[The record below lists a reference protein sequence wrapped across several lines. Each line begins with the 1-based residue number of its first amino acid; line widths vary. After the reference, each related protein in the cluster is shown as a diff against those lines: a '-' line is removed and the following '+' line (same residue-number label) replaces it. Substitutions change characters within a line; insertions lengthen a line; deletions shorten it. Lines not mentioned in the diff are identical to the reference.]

1 MLKDA
6 RLMRDLLGLRDDQ
19 RVKGCDGRD
28 VTTAFEV
35 STSSAFA
42 GIAYLSIL
50 DISHVSRVTLSRN
63 GYDMRSHLVR
73 LVLLFILATSF
84 VLAKASGT
92 VAAVEPTPDTLMTQG
107 LQAYQRG
114 SFDQALAAWKQ
125 AADLYERDGKVGEQ
139 SRALAQ
145 AAQASESLGQVSQAL
160 QQLELALT
168 LAQQTGDRARIAAV
182 MESLGRTYLA
192 ARKPDAAV
200 QYLTQALAMAQ
211 ADGDR
216 RLIAAIHNDL
226 GIAHVAQQH
235 DADALAAFATSAQE
249 AQAAGDRPLTVRA
262 HINAARMA
270 LKLNQPDHARNWL
283 DLAFDTLKDFE
294 PSHDKAMNLIQ
305 VGLGYQQ
312 LRASMPAMDAPL
324 LLRAAGVLLEAT
336 TVAEHVG
343 DARTRSYAE
352 GYLGHLYE
360 TEHRYDEALQ
370 LTRRA
375 VFSAQSA
382 NAPESLFRWQWQ
394 LGRLLAATGKL
405 DEAIASYGHATT
417 TLRPIRM
424 EVASAW
430 GNDSFAGEDSVRALY
445 FELADLLLHRASLT
459 DDSQGAEQYLRRA
472 RDAIETYKAAELR
485 DYFRDDCVDTL
496 QARITKLDR
505 LAAGTAVVYPIV
517 FADRLEL
524 LVSLPNGLKRLSIP
538 VSSAT
543 LTQEVRAFRRTVE
556 KRTTRE
562 YLPHAQQL
570 YAWLIRP
577 LEPDLASFRID
588 TLVFIPDGPLRTV
601 PMAALHDG
609 GQFLIE
615 KFAVATTPGLNLTD
629 PKPIDRDKVRLLTS
643 GLTQAVQGFPSLPFV
658 EDEINAIR
666 TLYQGDQLLNAE
678 FSTPRLEQELKD
690 HPYGILHIATHGWF
704 ASDTAQS
711 YLLTYNGKL
720 TINELDRLIGLFR
733 YRKDPLE
740 LLTLSACQ
748 TGIGDDRSA
757 LGLAG
762 VAIKAGARSALATLW
777 FINDEA
783 SATLV
788 SEFYRQLRNPTQS
801 KAQAL
806 QQAQQKLLADRV
818 YEHPAYWSP
827 FLLLNNWL

>member
-1 MLKDA
+1 L
-6 RLMRDLLGLRDDQ
+6 
-19 RVKGCDGRD
+19 VK
-28 VTTAFEV
+28 
-35 STSSAFA
+35 
-42 GIAYLSIL
+42 
-50 DISHVSRVTLSRN
+50 
-63 GYDMRSHLVR
+63 
-73 LVLLFILATSF
+73 LVLIVIFASGF
-84 VLAKASGT
+84 VLGKASGT
-92 VAAVEPTPDTLMTQG
+92 VFAVEPNPDTIMTQG

-114 SFDQALAAWKQ
+114 SFDQALAAWKH
-125 AADLYERDGKVGEQ
+125 AADLYERAGRVGEQ

-145 AAQASESLGQVSQAL
+145 AAQTAESLGQITQAL

-168 LAQQTGDRARIAAV
+168 LAQQTGDRAQIAAM

-192 ARKPDAAV
+192 ARKPDAAM
-200 QYLTQALAMAQ
+200 QYLTQALAMARTNE
-211 ADGDR
+211 DR
-216 RLIAAIHNDL
+216 RLLAAIHNDL
-226 GIAHVAQQH
+226 GITHVAQQH
-235 DADALAAFATSAQE
+235 DEEALDSFVTSTQE
-249 AQAAGDRPLTVRA
+249 AQAAGDRALTVRA
-262 HINAARMA
+262 STNAARMA
-270 LKLNQPDHARNWL
+270 LKLNQPDNARNWL
-283 DLAFDTLKDFE
+283 DHSLDALNDFE

-312 LRASMPAMDAPL
+312 LRASMPAMNAPL
-324 LLRAAGVLLEAT
+324 LLRAAGALLEAT
-336 TVAEHVG
+336 TVAERIG
-343 DARTRSYAE
+343 DTRTGSYAE

-360 TEHRYDEALQ
+360 TEHRYDESLQ

-394 LGRLLAATGKL
+394 LGRLLAAAGKL
-405 DEAIASYGHATT
+405 DEAIASYSLATT
-417 TLRPIRM
+417 TLRPIRL
-424 EVASAW
+424 EVAASW
-430 GNDSFAGEDSVRALY
+430 GNDSFAGDDSVRTLF
-445 FELADLLLHRASLT
+445 FELADLLLHRAALT
-459 DDSQGAEQYLRRA
+459 EDSQGAEQYLRRA

-485 DYFRDDCVDTL
+485 DYFRDDCVDSL
-496 QARITKLDR
+496 QAHVTKLDT
-505 LAAGTAVVYPIV
+505 LAAGTAVLYPLV

-524 LVSLPNGLKRLSIP
+524 LVSLPDGLKRLSIP
-538 VSSAT
+538 VSSAI
-543 LTQEVRAFRRTVE
+543 LTEEVRAFRKTVE

-577 LEPDLASFRID
+577 LEPALASFRID

-609 GQFLIE
+609 EKFLIE
-615 KFAVATTPGLNLTD
+615 KFALATTPGLELTD
-629 PKPIDRDKVRLLTS
+629 PKPIDREKVRLLSS
-643 GLTQAVQGFPSLPFV
+643 GLTKAVQGFPSLPFV
-658 EDEINAIR
+658 EEEIDAIR

-678 FSTPRLEQELKD
+678 FLTPRLEQQLQD

-704 ASDTAQS
+704 ASDTTQS
-711 YLLTYNGKL
+711 YLLTYNGRL
-720 TINELDRLIGLFR
+720 TIDELDRLIGLFR

-788 SEFYRQLRNPTQS
+788 SEFYRQLRNPRQS

>member
-1 MLKDA
+1 
-6 RLMRDLLGLRDDQ
+6 MR
-19 RVKGCDGRD
+19 
-28 VTTAFEV
+28 
-35 STSSAFA
+35 
-42 GIAYLSIL
+42 
-50 DISHVSRVTLSRN
+50 
-63 GYDMRSHLVR
+63 MHLVR
-73 LVLLFILATSF
+73 LVLLFILATGF

-92 VAAVEPTPDTLMTQG
+92 VAAVEPNPDILMTQG

-114 SFDQALAAWKQ
+114 SFDQALAVWKQ
-125 AADLYERDGKVGEQ
+125 AADLYERDGRIEKQ
-139 SRALAQ
+139 SRALTQ

-168 LAQQTGDRARIAAV
+168 LAQQTGDRARITAV

-200 QYLTQALAMAQ
+200 QYLTQALAMAE

-226 GIAHVAQQH
+226 GIAYVAQQH
-235 DADALAAFATSAQE
+235 DADALAAFVTSAE
-249 AQAAGDRPLTVRA
+249 VAQAAGDRPLTVPAR
-262 HINAARMA
+262 INAARMA
-270 LKLNQPDHARNWL
+270 LKLNQPDKAREWL
-283 DLAFDTLKDFE
+283 DQALDALKDFE

-312 LRASMPAMDAPL
+312 LRTSMPDINEPL
-324 LLRAAGVLLEAT
+324 LLRAAGTLLEAT
-336 TVAEHVG
+336 TVAEQVG
-343 DARTRSYAE
+343 DTRTRSYAE

-405 DEAIASYGHATT
+405 DKAIDSYGHATT
-417 TLRPIRM
+417 TLRPIRT
-424 EVASAW
+424 EVASTW
-430 GNDSFAGEDSVRALY
+430 GNDSFTGEDSVRALY

-472 RDAIETYKAAELR
+472 RDAMETYKAAELR

-496 QARITKLDR
+496 QARITKLDK

-517 FADRLEL
+517 FEDRLEL

-538 VSSAT
+538 VSSVT
-543 LTQEVRAFRRTVE
+543 LTQEVRAFRKTVE

-588 TLVFIPDGPLRTV
+588 TLVFVPDGPLRTV

-615 KFAVATTPGLNLTD
+615 KFALATTPGLNLTD
-629 PKPIDRDKVRLLTS
+629 PRPIDREKVRLLSS
-643 GLTQAVQGFPSLPFV
+643 GLTRAVQGFPSLPFV
-658 EDEINAIR
+658 EEELNAIR

-678 FSTPRLEQELKD
+678 FLTPRLEQELKD
-690 HPYGILHIATHGWF
+690 HPYGMLHIATHGWF
-704 ASDTAQS
+704 AEDTTQS

-720 TINELDRLIGLFR
+720 TINELDHLIGLFR

-788 SEFYRQLRNPTQS
+788 SEFYRQLRDPAQS

-806 QQAQQKLLADRV
+806 QHAQQKLLADRV

>member
-1 MLKDA
+1 MNQINQINKTNQINQK
-6 RLMRDLLGLRDDQ
+6 MR
-19 RVKGCDGRD
+19 
-28 VTTAFEV
+28 T
-35 STSSAFA
+35 
-42 GIAYLSIL
+42 
-50 DISHVSRVTLSRN
+50 
-63 GYDMRSHLVR
+63 HLVR
-73 LVLLFILATSF
+73 LVLLFILATGF

-92 VAAVEPTPDTLMTQG
+92 VAAVEPNPDTLMTQG

-168 LAQQTGDRARIAAV
+168 LAQQTGDRPRITAV

-200 QYLTQALAMAQ
+200 QYLTQALGMAQ

-235 DADALAAFATSAQE
+235 DADALAAFVTSAQE

-270 LKLNQPDHARNWL
+270 LKLNQPDNARNWL
-283 DLAFDTLKDFE
+283 DQALDALKEFE

-312 LRASMPAMDAPL
+312 LRASMPYMDAPL
-324 LLRAAGVLLEAT
+324 LLRAAGSLLEAT
-336 TVAEHVG
+336 TVAEHIG

-405 DEAIASYGHATT
+405 DEAIDSYGHATT
-417 TLRPIRM
+417 TLRPIRV
-424 EVASAW
+424 EVSTAW
-430 GNDSFAGEDSVRALY
+430 GNDSFAGEDSVRALH
-445 FELADLLLHRASLT
+445 FELADLLLQRASLT

-472 RDAIETYKAAELR
+472 RDTIETYKAAELR

-496 QARITKLDR
+496 QARITKLDK

-524 LVSLPNGLKRLSIP
+524 LVSLPDGLKRLSIP

-543 LTQEVRAFRRTVE
+543 LTQEVRAFRKTVE

-609 GQFLIE
+609 QQFLIE
-615 KFAVATTPGLNLTD
+615 KFALATTPGLNLTD
-629 PKPIDRDKVRLLTS
+629 PKPIDREKVRLLSS

-658 EDEINAIR
+658 EEEINAIR

-678 FSTPRLEQELKD
+678 FSTPRLEQVLKD
-690 HPYGILHIATHGWF
+690 HPYGILHFATHGWF
-704 ASDTAQS
+704 ASDTTQS

-783 SATLV
+783 SAALV
-788 SEFYRQLRNPTQS
+788 SEFYRQLRDPAQS

-806 QQAQQKLLADRV
+806 QHAQQKLLEDRV

>member
-1 MLKDA
+1 MNQIDKTNQMNLINHLLK
-6 RLMRDLLGLRDDQ
+6 
-19 RVKGCDGRD
+19 
-28 VTTAFEV
+28 
-35 STSSAFA
+35 
-42 GIAYLSIL
+42 
-50 DISHVSRVTLSRN
+50 
-63 GYDMRSHLVR
+63 
-73 LVLLFILATSF
+73 LVLLVILATGF
-84 VLAKASGT
+84 VVAKTTGT
-92 VAAVEPTPDTLMTQG
+92 VAAVEPSPDSLMQQG
-107 LQAYQRG
+107 LQSYQRG

-125 AADLYERDGKVGEQ
+125 AADLYERAGKIGGQ
-139 SRALAQ
+139 SQALAQ
-145 AAQASESLGQVSQAL
+145 AAQASQSLGQVSQAL

-168 LAQQTGDRARIAAV
+168 LAQQAGDRTQITTM

-192 ARKPDAAV
+192 ARKPDAALE
-200 QYLTQALAMAQ
+200 YLTQALAMAQ
-211 ADGDR
+211 ASHDR

-226 GIAHVAQQH
+226 GITHVARQH
-235 DADALAAFATSAQE
+235 DEEALGAFVTSAQG

-262 HINAARMA
+262 SINAARMA
-270 LKLNQPDHARNWL
+270 LKLNQPDKARDWL
-283 DLAFDTLKDFE
+283 DLAIDGLKDFS

-305 VGLGYQQ
+305 VALGYQR
-312 LRASMPAMDAPL
+312 LRASMPAVDAPL
-324 LLRAAGVLLEAT
+324 LLRAGGALLEAAT
-336 TVAEHVG
+336 MAEQIG
-343 DARTRSYAE
+343 DTRTRSYAE

-360 TEHRYDEALQ
+360 TEHRYDESLQ

-405 DEAIASYGHATT
+405 DEAIASYSLATT
-417 TLRPIRM
+417 TLRPIRL
-424 EVASAW
+424 EVASSW
-430 GNDSFAGEDSVRALY
+430 GNDSFAGEDSVRLLF

-459 DDSQGAEQYLRRA
+459 DDAQGTEQYLRRA
-472 RDAIETYKAAELR
+472 RDAIETYKASELR
-485 DYFRDDCVDTL
+485 DYFQDDCVDTL
-496 QARITKLDR
+496 QARITKLDQ

-524 LVSLPNGLKRLSIP
+524 LVSLPNGLKRQSIP
-538 VSSAT
+538 VSAAT
-543 LTQEVRAFRRTVE
+543 LTQKVREFRKTVE

-577 LEPDLASFRID
+577 LEPDLAAFRID
-588 TLVFIPDGPLRTV
+588 TLVFVPDGPLRTV

-609 GQFLIE
+609 KRFLIE
-615 KFAVATTPGLNLTD
+615 KFALATTPGLNLTD
-629 PKPIDRDKVRLLTS
+629 PRPIDREKVRLLS
-643 GLTQAVQGFPSLPFV
+643 GGLTKAVQGFPSLPFV
-658 EDEINAIR
+658 EEEINTIR

-678 FSTPRLEQELKD
+678 FSTPRLEQSLQNQ
-690 HPYGILHIATHGWF
+690 PYGILHIATHGWF
-704 ASDTAQS
+704 ASDTTES

-720 TINELDRLIGLFR
+720 TIDELDRLIGLFR

-748 TGIGDDRSA
+748 TGTGDDRSA

-783 SATLV
+783 SAALV
-788 SEFYRQLRNPTQS
+788 SEFYRELRNPSVS
-801 KAQAL
+801 KARAL

>member
-1 MLKDA
+1 MK
-6 RLMRDLLGLRDDQ
+6 
-19 RVKGCDGRD
+19 
-28 VTTAFEV
+28 
-35 STSSAFA
+35 
-42 GIAYLSIL
+42 
-50 DISHVSRVTLSRN
+50 
-63 GYDMRSHLVR
+63 SHLLR
-73 LVLLFILATSF
+73 LVLLFILATGF

-92 VAAVEPTPDTLMTQG
+92 VAALEPTPDSLMTQG

-125 AADLYERDGKVGEQ
+125 AADLYERDGKIGDQ
-139 SRALAQ
+139 SLALAQ
-145 AAQASESLGQVSQAL
+145 AAQASESLGQVGQAL

-192 ARKPDAAV
+192 ALKPDAAE

-211 ADGDR
+211 ADEDR

-235 DADALAAFATSAQE
+235 DADALAAFTTSAQE

-262 HINAARMA
+262 YINAARMA
-270 LKLNQPDHARNWL
+270 MKLNQPDNARDWL
-283 DLAFDTLKDFE
+283 DQAFDSLKDFE
-294 PSHDKAMNLIQ
+294 PTHDKAMNLIQ

-312 LRASMPAMDAPL
+312 LRALMPAMDAPL

-336 TVAEHVG
+336 TVAERVG
-343 DARTRSYAE
+343 DARTRSYAD

-417 TLRPIRM
+417 TLRPIRL
-424 EVASAW
+424 EVAAAL
-430 GNDSFAGEDSVRALY
+430 GNDSFAGEDSARALF
-445 FELADLLLHRASLT
+445 FEFADLLLQRASLT
-459 DDSQGAEQYLRRA
+459 ADPQGAERYLRSA

-496 QARITKLDR
+496 QARITKLDT

-524 LVSLPNGLKRLSIP
+524 LVSLPNALKRLSIP

-543 LTQEVRAFRRTVE
+543 LTQEVRAFRKTVE

-577 LEPDLASFRID
+577 LEPDLASLRID

-609 GQFLIE
+609 RQFLIE
-615 KFAVATTPGLNLTD
+615 KFALATTPGLNLTD
-629 PKPIDRDKVRLLTS
+629 PKPIDRDKVRLLSS
-643 GLTQAVQGFPSLPFV
+643 GLTRSVQGFPSLPFV
-658 EDEINAIR
+658 EEEINTIR

-704 ASDTAQS
+704 ASDTTQS

-788 SEFYRQLRNPTQS
+788 SEFYRQLRNPKLS

-806 QQAQQKLLADRV
+806 QLAQQRLLADRV

>member
-1 MLKDA
+1 MK
-6 RLMRDLLGLRDDQ
+6 
-19 RVKGCDGRD
+19 
-28 VTTAFEV
+28 T
-35 STSSAFA
+35 
-42 GIAYLSIL
+42 
-50 DISHVSRVTLSRN
+50 
-63 GYDMRSHLVR
+63 HLVR
-73 LVLLFILATSF
+73 IVLLLLLAAGF
-84 VLAKASGT
+84 VLAKASET
-92 VAAVEPTPDTLMTQG
+92 VSAVEPTPDILMTQG
-107 LQAYQRG
+107 LHAYQRG

-125 AADLYERDGKVGEQ
+125 AADLYERDGKVENQ

-145 AAQASESLGQVSQAL
+145 AAQASESLGQISQAL

-182 MESLGRTYLA
+182 MEGLGRTYLSA
-192 ARKPDAAV
+192 HKPDAAM
-200 QYLTQALAMAQ
+200 QHLTQALAMAQ
-211 ADGDR
+211 ADHDR

-226 GIAHVAQQH
+226 GIAHIAQQH
-235 DADALAAFATSAQE
+235 DSDALAAFTASAQE
-249 AQAAGDRPLTVRA
+249 AQAADDRPLTVRA
-262 HINAARMA
+262 SINAARMA
-270 LKLNQPDHARNWL
+270 LKLKQPEHARNWL
-283 DLAFDTLKDFE
+283 DHAFDALKDFE

-312 LRASMPAMDAPL
+312 LRALMPAMNAPL
-324 LLRAAGVLLEAT
+324 LLRAAGVLLKAT
-336 TVAEHVG
+336 TVAEQVG
-343 DARTRSYAE
+343 DSRTLSYAH
-352 GYLGHLYE
+352 GHLGHLYE

-382 NAPESLFRWQWQ
+382 NSPESLFRWQWQ
-394 LGRLLAATGKL
+394 LGRLLAATSKL
-405 DEAIASYGHATT
+405 DEAIASYSHATA

-424 EVASAW
+424 EVAAAW
-430 GNDSFAGEDSVRALY
+430 GNDSFAGDDSVRGLF
-445 FELADLLLHRASLT
+445 FEFADLLLQRASLT
-459 DDSQGAEQYLRRA
+459 DDPHTAEGYLRSA
-472 RDAIETYKAAELR
+472 REAIETYKAAELR
-485 DYFRDDCVDTL
+485 DYFRDNCVDTL
-496 QARITKLDR
+496 QARITKLDQ
-505 LAAGTAVVYPIV
+505 LATGTAVVYPIV

-538 VSSAT
+538 VSSTT

-556 KRTTRE
+556 KRTTRQ

-577 LEPDLASFRID
+577 LEPDLASFQIN

-609 GQFLIE
+609 KQFLIE
-615 KFAVATTPGLNLTD
+615 KFAVATTPGLSLTD
-629 PKPIDRDKVRLLTS
+629 PKPIDRDKVQLLSS
-643 GLTQAVQGFPSLPFV
+643 GLTRAVQGFPSLPFV
-658 EDEINAIR
+658 EEEINAIR
-666 TLYQGDQLLNAE
+666 TLYRGDQLLNAD

-690 HPYGILHIATHGWF
+690 HPYGILHIATHGRF
-704 ASDTAQS
+704 ATDTSQS

-720 TINELDRLIGLFR
+720 SMNELDHLIGLFR

-748 TGIGDDRSA
+748 TGIGDDRAA

-788 SEFYRQLRNPTQS
+788 SEFYRQLRNPKLS

>member
-1 MLKDA
+1 
-6 RLMRDLLGLRDDQ
+6 
-19 RVKGCDGRD
+19 
-28 VTTAFEV
+28 
-35 STSSAFA
+35 
-42 GIAYLSIL
+42 
-50 DISHVSRVTLSRN
+50 
-63 GYDMRSHLVR
+63 MRSHLVR
-73 LVLLFILATSF
+73 LVLLFILATGF

-92 VAAVEPTPDTLMTQG
+92 VAALEPTPDTLMTQG

-270 LKLNQPDHARNWL
+270 LKLNQPDNARDWL
-283 DLAFDTLKDFE
+283 DLAFDALKDFE

-343 DARTRSYAE
+343 DARTRSYAD

-459 DDSQGAEQYLRRA
+459 GDSQGAEQYLRRA

-543 LTQEVRAFRRTVE
+543 LTQEVRAFRKTVE

-629 PKPIDRDKVRLLTS
+629 PKPIDREKVRLLSS
-643 GLTQAVQGFPSLPFV
+643 GLTRAVQGFPSLPFV
-658 EDEINAIR
+658 EEEINAIR

-704 ASDTAQS
+704 ASDTTQS

>member
-1 MLKDA
+1 
-6 RLMRDLLGLRDDQ
+6 MR
-19 RVKGCDGRD
+19 K
-28 VTTAFEV
+28 
-35 STSSAFA
+35 
-42 GIAYLSIL
+42 
-50 DISHVSRVTLSRN
+50 
-63 GYDMRSHLVR
+63 GYDMTSDLLR
-73 LVLLFILATSF
+73 LVLLFILATGLIL
-84 VLAKASGT
+84 VKASGT
-92 VAAVEPTPDTLMTQG
+92 ASALEPTPDTLMEQG
-107 LQAYQRG
+107 LHAYQRG

-125 AADLYERDGKVGEQ
+125 AADLYERDGKAGEQ

-145 AAQASESLGQVSQAL
+145 AARASESLGQVSQAF

-168 LAQQTGDRARIAAV
+168 LAQQTGDRVRIAGV
-182 MESLGRTYLA
+182 LENLGRTYLS
-192 ARKPDAAV
+192 ARKPDAAM
-200 QYLTQALAMAQ
+200 QYLTQALAIAQ
-211 ADGDR
+211 ADDYPDRDR

-249 AQAAGDRPLTVRA
+249 AQAAGDRSLTVRA

-270 LKLNQPDHARNWL
+270 LKLNYPDNARDRL
-283 DLAFDTLKDFE
+283 DLAFDALKDFE
-294 PSHDKAMNLIQ
+294 PSHDKAMNLVQ

-312 LRASMPAMDAPL
+312 LRASMPAMNASL
-324 LLRAAGVLLEAT
+324 LLRTAGVLLEAT
-336 TVAEHVG
+336 TVAEHIG
-343 DARTRSYAE
+343 DARMRSYAD
-352 GYLGHLYE
+352 GYLGRLYE
-360 TEHRYDEALQ
+360 TEYRYDEALQ
-370 LTRRA
+370 LTRHA

-394 LGRLLAATGKL
+394 LGRLLAVTGKL
-405 DEAIASYGHATT
+405 DEAIDSYSHAAT
-417 TLRPIRM
+417 TLRPIRL

-430 GNDSFAGEDSVRALY
+430 KNDSFTEEDSLRGLF
-445 FELADLLLHRASLT
+445 FELADLLLRRASLT
-459 DDSQGAEQYLRRA
+459 DDSQEAEPDLRRA
-472 RDAIETYKAAELR
+472 RDAIETYKATELR
-485 DYFRDDCVDTL
+485 DYFQDDCVDTL
-496 QARITKLDR
+496 QARITKLDT

-517 FADRLEL
+517 FANRLEL
-524 LVSLPNGLKRLSIP
+524 LVSLPNGMKRLSIP

-543 LTQEVRAFRRTVE
+543 LTQEVRAFRKTVE

-577 LEPDLASFRID
+577 LEPDLASFKID

-601 PMAALHDG
+601 PMTALHDG
-609 GQFLIE
+609 EQFLIE
-615 KFAVATTPGLNLTD
+615 KFAVATTPSLNLTD
-629 PKPIDRDKVRLLTS
+629 PKPIDRDKVRLLSS
-643 GLTQAVQGFPSLPFV
+643 GLTRAVQGFPSLPFV
-658 EDEINAIR
+658 EEEINTIR
-666 TLYQGDQLLNAE
+666 TLYQGGQLLNAE
-678 FSTPRLEQELKD
+678 FSAPLLEQELKD

-704 ASDTAQS
+704 ASDTTQS

-783 SATLV
+783 SAELV
-788 SEFYRQLRNPTQS
+788 SEFYRQLRNPKLS

-806 QQAQQKLLADRV
+806 QLAQQKLLEDRV

>member
-1 MLKDA
+1 MGN
-6 RLMRDLLGLRDDQ
+6 R
-19 RVKGCDGRD
+19 
-28 VTTAFEV
+28 
-35 STSSAFA
+35 S
-42 GIAYLSIL
+42 
-50 DISHVSRVTLSRN
+50 
-63 GYDMRSHLVR
+63 DMTSHLTR
-73 LVLLFILATSF
+73 LVLLFILATGF
-84 VLAKASGT
+84 VPTKASGT
-92 VAAVEPTPDTLMTQG
+92 VAAVEPSPDTLMQQG

-114 SFDQALAAWKQ
+114 SFDQALATWKQ
-125 AADLYERDGKVGEQ
+125 AADLYERTGKVGEQ
-139 SRALAQ
+139 SEALAQ
-145 AAQASESLGQVSQAL
+145 AARASESLGQVRQAL

-192 ARKPDAAV
+192 ARNPDAAV
-200 QYLTQALAMAQ
+200 QHLTQALAMAQ
-211 ADGDR
+211 ADENR

-235 DADALAAFATSAQE
+235 DTDALADFTSSVQE
-249 AQAAGDRPLTVRA
+249 AQASGDRPLAVRA
-262 HINAARMA
+262 SINAARMA
-270 LKLNQPDHARNWL
+270 LKLNQPDNTRNLL
-283 DLAFDTLKDFE
+283 DRSFDTLKDFK

-312 LRASMPAMDAPL
+312 LRTSIPAMDAPL

-336 TVAEHVG
+336 TVAEQVG
-343 DARTRSYAE
+343 DTRTLSYAD

-375 VFSAQSA
+375 IFSAQSA

-405 DEAIASYGHATT
+405 DEAIASYSHATT
-417 TLRPIRM
+417 TLSPIRM
-424 EVASAW
+424 EVSSAW
-430 GNDSFAGEDSVRALY
+430 GNDSFAGEDSVRGLF
-445 FELADLLLHRASLT
+445 FESADLLLHRASLT
-459 DDSQGAEQYLRRA
+459 DDSQGAEQYLRQA

-496 QARITKLDR
+496 QARITKLDQ
-505 LAAGTAVVYPIV
+505 LAVGTAVVYPIV

-524 LVSLPNGLKRLSIP
+524 LVSLPKGLKRLSIP
-538 VSSAT
+538 VSSAN
-543 LTQEVRAFRRTVE
+543 LTQEVRAFRKTVE

-570 YAWLIRP
+570 YTWLIRP
-577 LEPDLASFRID
+577 LEPDLASFQID

-609 GQFLIE
+609 EKFLIE
-615 KFAVATTPGLNLTD
+615 KFAVATTPSLNLTD
-629 PKPIDRDKVRLLTS
+629 PKPIDREKVRMLSS

-658 EDEINAIR
+658 EEEINTIR
-666 TLYQGDQLLNAE
+666 TLYQGGRLLNAE
-678 FSTPRLEQELKD
+678 FSAPNLEQELKD

-704 ASDTAQS
+704 ASDTALS

-788 SEFYRQLRNPTQS
+788 AEFYRELRNPTLS

-806 QQAQQKLLADRV
+806 QHAQQKLLADRV
-818 YEHPAYWSP
+818 YEHPAYWSS

>member
-1 MLKDA
+1 
-6 RLMRDLLGLRDDQ
+6 
-19 RVKGCDGRD
+19 
-28 VTTAFEV
+28 
-35 STSSAFA
+35 
-42 GIAYLSIL
+42 
-50 DISHVSRVTLSRN
+50 
-63 GYDMRSHLVR
+63 
-73 LVLLFILATSF
+73 
-84 VLAKASGT
+84 
-92 VAAVEPTPDTLMTQG
+92 
-107 LQAYQRG
+107 
-114 SFDQALAAWKQ
+114 
-125 AADLYERDGKVGEQ
+125 
-139 SRALAQ
+139 
-145 AAQASESLGQVSQAL
+145 
-160 QQLELALT
+160 
-168 LAQQTGDRARIAAV
+168 
-182 MESLGRTYLA
+182 
-192 ARKPDAAV
+192 
-200 QYLTQALAMAQ
+200 
-211 ADGDR
+211 
-216 RLIAAIHNDL
+216 
-226 GIAHVAQQH
+226 
-235 DADALAAFATSAQE
+235 
-249 AQAAGDRPLTVRA
+249 
-262 HINAARMA
+262 MA
-270 LKLNQPDHARNWL
+270 LKLNQPDNARNWL
-283 DLAFDTLKDFE
+283 DGAFVALKDFE

-305 VGLGYQQ
+305 VGLGYQH

-324 LLRAAGVLLEAT
+324 LLRAAGVLLEAA

-343 DARTRSYAE
+343 DARTRSYAD
-352 GYLGHLYE
+352 GYLGHFYE

-394 LGRLLAATGKL
+394 LGRVLAATGKL
-405 DEAIASYGHATT
+405 DEAIASYSHATT

-424 EVASAW
+424 EVAAAW
-430 GNDSFAGEDSVRALY
+430 GNDSFAGEDSVRTLF

-459 DDSQGAEQYLRRA
+459 GDSQGAEQYLRRA

-496 QARITKLDR
+496 QARITKLDQ

-543 LTQEVRAFRRTVE
+543 LTQEVRAFRKTVE

-609 GQFLIE
+609 RQFLIE
-615 KFAVATTPGLNLTD
+615 KFAVATTPGLALTD
-629 PKPIDRDKVRLLTS
+629 PKPIDRNKVRLLSS
-643 GLTQAVQGFPSLPFV
+643 GLTKAVQGFPSLPFV
-658 EDEINAIR
+658 EEEINAIR

-678 FSTPRLEQELKD
+678 FSTPRLEQALQD

-704 ASDTAQS
+704 ASDTTQS

-748 TGIGDDRSA
+748 TGTGDDRSA

-788 SEFYRQLRNPTQS
+788 AEFYRELRNPAQS

-806 QQAQQKLLADRV
+806 QHAQQKLLADRV

>member
-1 MLKDA
+1 MHTD
-6 RLMRDLLGLRDDQ
+6 
-19 RVKGCDGRD
+19 
-28 VTTAFEV
+28 
-35 STSSAFA
+35 
-42 GIAYLSIL
+42 
-50 DISHVSRVTLSRN
+50 H
-63 GYDMRSHLVR
+63 DMRSNVIR
-73 LVLLFILATSF
+73 LVLLFILAIGF

-92 VAAVEPTPDTLMTQG
+92 VSAVEPTPDSLMTQG

-125 AADLYERDGKVGEQ
+125 AANLYERDGKVGGQ
-139 SRALAQ
+139 SLALAQ

-192 ARKPDAAV
+192 ARKPDAAE
-200 QYLTQALAMAQ
+200 QYLSQALAMAQ
-211 ADGDR
+211 TDEDR

-249 AQAAGDRPLTVRA
+249 AQAADDRPLTVRA
-262 HINAARMA
+262 YINAARMA
-270 LKLNQPDHARNWL
+270 MKLNQPDNARDWL
-283 DLAFDTLKDFE
+283 DQAFDSLKDFE

-312 LRASMPAMDAPL
+312 LRALMPAMDAPL

-336 TVAEHVG
+336 TVAEQVG
-343 DARTRSYAE
+343 DARTRSYAD

-417 TLRPIRM
+417 TLRPIRL

-430 GNDSFAGEDSVRALY
+430 GNDSFAGEDSARALF
-445 FELADLLLHRASLT
+445 FEFADLLLQRASLT
-459 DDSQGAEQYLRRA
+459 ADPQVAERYLRSA

-485 DYFRDDCVDTL
+485 DYFRDDCVDNL
-496 QARITKLDR
+496 QARITKLDT

-543 LTQEVRAFRRTVE
+543 LTQEVRAFRKTVE

-609 GQFLIE
+609 RQFLIE

-643 GLTQAVQGFPSLPFV
+643 GLTRSVQGFPSLPFV
-658 EDEINAIR
+658 EEEINTIR

-704 ASDTAQS
+704 ASDTTQS

-720 TINELDRLIGLFR
+720 TIDELDRLIGLFR

-788 SEFYRQLRNPTQS
+788 SEFYRQLRNPKLS

-806 QQAQQKLLADRV
+806 QLAQQRLLADLV

>member
-1 MLKDA
+1 
-6 RLMRDLLGLRDDQ
+6 MRTQ
-19 RVKGCDGRD
+19 
-28 VTTAFEV
+28 
-35 STSSAFA
+35 
-42 GIAYLSIL
+42 
-50 DISHVSRVTLSRN
+50 
-63 GYDMRSHLVR
+63 LVR
-73 LVLLFILATSF
+73 LVLLIILATGF

-92 VAAVEPTPDTLMTQG
+92 VAAVEPNPDSLMTQG

-125 AADLYERDGKVGEQ
+125 AAELYEQDGKIEKQ

-145 AAQASESLGQVSQAL
+145 AAQASESLGQVGQAL

-168 LAQQTGDRARIAAV
+168 LAQQTGDRARITAV

-192 ARKPDAAV
+192 ARKPDAAM
-200 QYLTQALAMAQ
+200 QYLTQALAMAE

-216 RLIAAIHNDL
+216 RLIAAIHNDI

-235 DADALAAFATSAQE
+235 DADALASFATSAQE
-249 AQAAGDRPLTVRA
+249 AQEAGDRPLTVRA

-270 LKLNQPDHARNWL
+270 LKLNQPDNARNWL
-283 DLAFDTLKDFE
+283 DQALDALKDFE

-312 LRASMPAMDAPL
+312 LRASMPDMDTPL
-324 LLRAAGVLLEAT
+324 LLRAAGSLLEAT
-336 TVAEHVG
+336 TVAELIG

-405 DEAIASYGHATT
+405 DEAIDSYGHATS
-417 TLRPIRM
+417 TLRPIRT

-430 GNDSFAGEDSVRALY
+430 GTDSFAGEDSVRALY
-445 FELADLLLHRASLT
+445 FELADLLLQRASRT
-459 DDSQGAEQYLRRA
+459 DDSQGAEQYLHRA
-472 RDAIETYKAAELR
+472 REAIETYKAAELR

-496 QARITKLDR
+496 QARITKLDT

-543 LTQEVRAFRRTVE
+543 LTQEVRAFRKTVE

-577 LEPDLASFRID
+577 LEPDLATFRID
-588 TLVFIPDGPLRTV
+588 TLVFVPDGPLRTV

-609 GQFLIE
+609 QRFLIE
-615 KFAVATTPGLNLTD
+615 KFALATTPGLNLTD
-629 PKPIDRDKVRLLTS
+629 PKPIDREKVRLLSS

-658 EDEINAIR
+658 EEEINAIR
-666 TLYQGDQLLNAE
+666 ALYQGDQLLNAE
-678 FSTPRLEQELKD
+678 FSTPRLEQLLID
-690 HPYGILHIATHGWF
+690 HPYGILHFATHGWF
-704 ASDTAQS
+704 ASDTTQS

-783 SATLV
+783 SAALV
-788 SEFYRQLRNPTQS
+788 SEFYRQLRDPAQS

-806 QQAQQKLLADRV
+806 QYAQQKLLADRV

>member
-1 MLKDA
+1 MAQD
-6 RLMRDLLGLRDDQ
+6 M
-19 RVKGCDGRD
+19 
-28 VTTAFEV
+28 
-35 STSSAFA
+35 
-42 GIAYLSIL
+42 
-50 DISHVSRVTLSRN
+50 RN
-63 GYDMRSHLVR
+63 GHDMKSHLLR
-73 LVLLFILATSF
+73 LALLLILASGL

-92 VAAVEPTPDTLMTQG
+92 VAAIEPTPDTLMTQG

-114 SFDQALAAWKQ
+114 SFEQALAAWKQ
-125 AADLYERDGKVGEQ
+125 AAELYERDGKIGEQ
-139 SRALAQ
+139 SLALTQ

-168 LAQQTGDRARIAAV
+168 LAQQTGDHARIAAV

-192 ARKPDAAV
+192 ARKPDAAM

-211 ADGDR
+211 ADKDQ

-235 DADALAAFATSAQE
+235 DREALAAFTSSAQE

-262 HINAARMA
+262 YINAARMA
-270 LKLNQPDHARNWL
+270 LKLKQPDNARNWL

-312 LRASMPAMDAPL
+312 LRASMPDMNAPL

-336 TVAEHVG
+336 TVAEQVG

-370 LTRRA
+370 LTRQA

-430 GNDSFAGEDSVRALY
+430 GNDSLAGDDSVRSLF

-459 DDSQGAEQYLRRA
+459 GDSQGAEQYLRRA
-472 RDAIETYKAAELR
+472 RDAIEIYKAAELR

-496 QARITKLDR
+496 QARITKLDK

-517 FADRLEL
+517 FTDRLEL

-543 LTQEVRAFRRTVE
+543 LTQEVRAFRKTVE

-562 YLPHAQQL
+562 YLPHAHQL

-577 LEPDLASFRID
+577 LEPDLASFQID

-609 GQFLIE
+609 RQFLIE
-615 KFAVATTPGLNLTD
+615 KFSVATTPGLNLTD
-629 PKPIDRDKVRLLTS
+629 PKPIDRDKVRLLSS

-658 EDEINAIR
+658 EEEINAIR

-704 ASDTAQS
+704 ASDTTQS

-748 TGIGDDRSA
+748 TGTGDDRSA

-788 SEFYRQLRNPTQS
+788 SEFYRELRNPKLS

-806 QQAQQKLLADRV
+806 QHAQQKLLADRV

>member
-1 MLKDA
+1 MK
-6 RLMRDLLGLRDDQ
+6 
-19 RVKGCDGRD
+19 
-28 VTTAFEV
+28 T
-35 STSSAFA
+35 
-42 GIAYLSIL
+42 
-50 DISHVSRVTLSRN
+50 
-63 GYDMRSHLVR
+63 HLIR
-73 LVLLFILATSF
+73 LVLLVILATSF
-84 VLAKASGT
+84 VLAKPTGT
-92 VAAVEPTPDTLMTQG
+92 VSAVEPTPDSLMTQG
-107 LQAYQRG
+107 LQSYQRG

-145 AAQASESLGQVSQAL
+145 AAQASKSLGQISQAL

-182 MESLGRTYLA
+182 LESLGRTYLA

-200 QYLTQALAMAQ
+200 QYLTQALALAQ
-211 ADGDR
+211 ADHDQ

-226 GIAHVAQQH
+226 GIAHVALQH
-235 DADALAAFATSAQE
+235 DAEALDAFVTSAQA

-262 HINAARMA
+262 YINAARMA
-270 LKLNQPDHARNWL
+270 MKLNQADHARDWL
-283 DLAFDTLKDFE
+283 DQAFDILKDFE

-312 LRASMPAMDAPL
+312 LRASMPAMNAPL

-336 TVAEHVG
+336 TVANQVG
-343 DARTRSYAE
+343 DERTRSYAE

-360 TEHRYDEALQ
+360 TEHRYDESLQ

-405 DEAIASYGHATT
+405 DEAIASYGNATT
-417 TLRPIRM
+417 TLRPIRI

-430 GNDSFAGEDSVRALY
+430 GHDSFAGEDSVRALY

-459 DDSQGAEQYLRRA
+459 DDSQGAEQYLRQA

-543 LTQEVRAFRRTVE
+543 LTQEVRAFRKTVE

-609 GQFLIE
+609 KQFLIE
-615 KFAVATTPGLNLTD
+615 KFALATTPGLNLTD
-629 PKPIDRDKVRLLTS
+629 PKPIDRDKVRLLSS
-643 GLTQAVQGFPSLPFV
+643 GLTRAVQGFPSLPFV
-658 EDEINAIR
+658 EEEINAIR

-678 FSTPRLEQELKD
+678 FSTPRLEQELRD
-690 HPYGILHIATHGWF
+690 RPYGILHIATHGWF
-704 ASDTAQS
+704 AADTTQS

-720 TINELDRLIGLFR
+720 TIDELDRLIGLFR

-762 VAIKAGARSALATLW
+762 VAIKAGARSAIATLW

-783 SATLV
+783 SAALV

-806 QQAQQKLLADRV
+806 QKAQQTLLADRV

>member
-1 MLKDA
+1 
-6 RLMRDLLGLRDDQ
+6 MRNDHDM
-19 RVKGCDGRD
+19 
-28 VTTAFEV
+28 T
-35 STSSAFA
+35 
-42 GIAYLSIL
+42 SIL
-50 DISHVSRVTLSRN
+50 I
-63 GYDMRSHLVR
+63 R
-73 LVLLFILATSF
+73 LVLFMVLVAGF
-84 VLAKASGT
+84 VLTKSFQ
-92 VAAVEPTPDTLMTQG
+92 AVFAGESAPDTLMTQG

-125 AADLYERDGKVGEQ
+125 AAQLYELQGKVKEQ
-139 SRALAQ
+139 SQAFAQ
-145 AAQASESLGQVSQAL
+145 AARASESLGQINQAL

-168 LAQQTGDRARIAAV
+168 LAQQTGDRALIAAV

-200 QYLTQALAMAQ
+200 QYLMQALAMAQ
-211 ADGDR
+211 AEEDR

-226 GIAHVAQQH
+226 GIVHVTQQH
-235 DADALAAFATSAQE
+235 DADALASFIAGAEGAK
-249 AQAAGDRPLTVRA
+249 AIGDRHLTVRA
-262 HINAARMA
+262 SINAARMG
-270 LKLNQPDHARNWL
+270 LRLNQPDNARNWL
-283 DLAFDTLKDFE
+283 DQAFDALKDFE
-294 PSHDKAMNLIQ
+294 PSHEKAMNLIQ

-312 LRASMPAMDAPL
+312 LRALMPDMDAPL
-324 LLRAAGVLLEAT
+324 LLRAAGVLLEAK
-336 TVAEHVG
+336 TVAEQVG
-343 DARTRSYAE
+343 NARMRSYAD

-360 TEHRYDEALQ
+360 TEHRYDEGLQ
-370 LTRRA
+370 LTRQA
-375 VFSAQSA
+375 IFSAQSA

-405 DEAIASYGHATT
+405 DQAIDSYGHAST
-417 TLRPIRM
+417 TLRPIRI
-424 EVASAW
+424 EVATAW
-430 GNDSFAGEDSVRALY
+430 ENDSFAGEESVRALF
-445 FELADLLLHRASLT
+445 FELADLLLQRASLT
-459 DDSQGAEQYLRRA
+459 EEQPVATRYLLAA
-472 RDAIETYKAAELR
+472 RDTIETYKATELR
-485 DYFRDDCVDTL
+485 DYFQDDCVDTM
-496 QARITKLDR
+496 QASITKLDG
-505 LAAGTAVVYPIV
+505 LATGTAVVYSIV
-517 FADRLEL
+517 FVDRLEL
-524 LVSLPNGLKRLSIP
+524 LVSLPTGLKQLSIP

-570 YAWLIRP
+570 YGWLIRP
-577 LEPDLASFRID
+577 LEPDFAALRID

-615 KFAVATTPGLNLTD
+615 KFAIATTPGLDLTD
-629 PKPIDRDKVRLLTS
+629 PRPIDRDKVQLLSS
-643 GLTQAVQGFPSLPFV
+643 GLTRAVQGFPSLPFV
-658 EDEINAIR
+658 EEEINSIR
-666 TLYQGDQLLNAE
+666 TLYQGNQLLNAE
-678 FSTPRLEQELKD
+678 FLTPRIEQELRE
-690 HPYGILHIATHGWF
+690 HPYSILHIATHGWF
-704 ASDTAQS
+704 AADTTQS

-720 TINELDRLIGLFR
+720 TINELDRMIGLFR
-733 YRKDPLE
+733 YRKNPLE

-783 SATLV
+783 SAELV
-788 SEFYRQLRNPTQS
+788 SEFYRQLRNPALS

-806 QQAQQKLLADRV
+806 QHAQQKLLADRV

>member
-1 MLKDA
+1 M
-6 RLMRDLLGLRDDQ
+6 
-19 RVKGCDGRD
+19 
-28 VTTAFEV
+28 TP
-35 STSSAFA
+35 
-42 GIAYLSIL
+42 
-50 DISHVSRVTLSRN
+50 
-63 GYDMRSHLVR
+63 HLVR
-73 LVLLFILATSF
+73 LVLLFILATGLIL
-84 VLAKASGT
+84 VQVSGT
-92 VAAVEPTPDTLMTQG
+92 VSALEPTPDTFMEQG

-114 SFDQALAAWKQ
+114 AFDQALAAWKQ
-125 AADLYERDGKVGEQ
+125 AADLYERDGKIDKQ
-139 SRALAQ
+139 SQALAQ

-160 QQLELALT
+160 QQLEMALT
-168 LAQQTGDRARIAAV
+168 LVQQTGNRTRIAVV

-192 ARKPDAAV
+192 ARKPDAAMH
-200 QYLTQALAMAQ
+200 YLTQALAIAQ
-211 ADGDR
+211 ADEFPDTDR
-216 RLIAAIHNDL
+216 RLIATIHNDL
-226 GIAHVAQQH
+226 GIVHVAQQH
-235 DADALAAFATSAQE
+235 DADALAAFAASAQE
-249 AQAAGDRPLTVRA
+249 AQAAGDRPLTVRP

-270 LKLNQPDHARNWL
+270 MKLNYPNNARDRL
-283 DLAFDTLKDFE
+283 DLALDALKDFE
-294 PSHDKAMNLIQ
+294 PSHDKAMNLVQ

-312 LRASMPAMDAPL
+312 LRASMPAMNASL

-336 TVAEHVG
+336 IVAEHVG
-343 DARTRSYAE
+343 DGRMRSYAD
-352 GYLGHLYE
+352 GYLGRLYE
-360 TEHRYDEALQ
+360 TEYRYDEALQ
-370 LTRRA
+370 LTRQA

-394 LGRLLAATGKL
+394 LGRLLATTGKL
-405 DEAIASYGHATT
+405 DEGIASYDHATT
-417 TLRPIRM
+417 TLRPIRL

-430 GNDSFAGEDSVRALY
+430 KNDSFSEEDSVRGLF
-445 FELADLLLHRASLT
+445 FELADLLLRRASLT
-459 DDSQGAEQYLRRA
+459 GDSQGAEPDLRRA
-472 RDAIETYKAAELR
+472 RDAIETYKATELR
-485 DYFRDDCVDTL
+485 DYFLDDCVDTL
-496 QARITKLDR
+496 QARMTKLDT

-517 FADRLEL
+517 FANRLEL
-524 LVSLPNGLKRLSIP
+524 LISLPHGMKRLSIP

-543 LTQEVRAFRRTVE
+543 LTQEVRAFRTTVE

-562 YLPHAQQL
+562 YLTHAQQL
-570 YAWLIRP
+570 YTWLIRP
-577 LEPDLASFRID
+577 LEPDLASFKID

-609 GQFLIE
+609 EQFLIE

-629 PKPIDRDKVRLLTS
+629 PKPIDRAKIRLLTS

-658 EDEINAIR
+658 EEEINTIH
-666 TLYQGDQLLNAE
+666 TLYQGGQLLNAE
-678 FSTPRLEQELKD
+678 FSAARLEQELKD

-704 ASDTAQS
+704 ASDTTQS

-740 LLTLSACQ
+740 LLALSACQ

-788 SEFYRQLRNPTQS
+788 SEFYRQLRNPSQS

-806 QQAQQKLLADRV
+806 RRAQQKLLADGV

>member
-1 MLKDA
+1 MNQINQINKTNQINQK
-6 RLMRDLLGLRDDQ
+6 MR
-19 RVKGCDGRD
+19 
-28 VTTAFEV
+28 T
-35 STSSAFA
+35 
-42 GIAYLSIL
+42 Y
-50 DISHVSRVTLSRN
+50 
-63 GYDMRSHLVR
+63 LVR
-73 LVLLFILATSF
+73 LVLLFILATGF

-92 VAAVEPTPDTLMTQG
+92 VAAVEPNPDILMTQG

-125 AADLYERDGKVGEQ
+125 AADLYERDGRIEKQ

-168 LAQQTGDRARIAAV
+168 LAQQTGDRGRIAAV
-182 MESLGRTYLA
+182 MENLGRTYLA
-192 ARKPDAAV
+192 ARKPDASV
-200 QYLTQALAMAQ
+200 QYLTQALAMAE

-235 DADALAAFATSAQE
+235 DAGALAAFVTSAE
-249 AQAAGDRPLTVRA
+249 GAQSAGDRPLTVRA
-262 HINAARMA
+262 RINAARMA
-270 LKLNQPDHARNWL
+270 LKLNQPDNARNWL
-283 DLAFDTLKDFE
+283 DQALDALKDFE

-312 LRASMPAMDAPL
+312 LRALMPDINEPL
-324 LLRAAGVLLEAT
+324 LLRAAGTLLEAT
-336 TVAEHVG
+336 TVAEQIG

-394 LGRLLAATGKL
+394 LGRLSAATGKL
-405 DEAIASYGHATT
+405 DEAIDSYGHATT

-459 DDSQGAEQYLRRA
+459 DDSQGAEQFLRRA

-496 QARITKLDR
+496 QARITKLDK

-517 FADRLEL
+517 FPDRLEL

-543 LTQEVRAFRRTVE
+543 LTQEVRAFRKTVE

-588 TLVFIPDGPLRTV
+588 TLVFVPDGPLRTV

-615 KFAVATTPGLNLTD
+615 KFALATTPGLNLTD
-629 PKPIDRDKVRLLTS
+629 PRPIDREKVRLLSS
-643 GLTQAVQGFPSLPFV
+643 GLTRAVQGFPSLPFV
-658 EDEINAIR
+658 EEELNAIR
-666 TLYQGDQLLNAE
+666 SLYQGDQLLNAE
-678 FSTPRLEQELKD
+678 FLTPRLEQELKD
-690 HPYGILHIATHGWF
+690 HPYGMLHIATHGWF
-704 ASDTAQS
+704 AEDTTQS

-720 TINELDRLIGLFR
+720 TINELDHLIGLFR

-788 SEFYRQLRNPTQS
+788 SEFYRQLRDPAQS

-806 QQAQQKLLADRV
+806 QYAQQKLLADRV

>member
-1 MLKDA
+1 M
-6 RLMRDLLGLRDDQ
+6 
-19 RVKGCDGRD
+19 
-28 VTTAFEV
+28 
-35 STSSAFA
+35 
-42 GIAYLSIL
+42 
-50 DISHVSRVTLSRN
+50 LSRTMWN
-63 GYDMRSHLVR
+63 EECEMKNVTIRFHIPHSTFLIW
-73 LVLLFILATSF
+73 LALFLILANGLMST
-84 VLAKASGT
+84 GT
-92 VAAVEPTPDTLMTQG
+92 VAAVEPSADSLMQQG

-114 SFDQALAAWKQ
+114 SFDQALATWKQ
-125 AADLYERDGKVGEQ
+125 AADLYERAGKIGEQ
-139 SRALAQ
+139 SRALEQ

-168 LAQQTGDRARIAAV
+168 LAQQAGNRARIAGV

-192 ARKPDAAV
+192 ARKPDAALE
-200 QYLTQALAMAQ
+200 YLTQALAMAQ
-211 ADGDR
+211 ADQDR
-216 RLIAAIHNDL
+216 RVIAAIQNDL
-226 GIAHVAQQH
+226 GITHVAQQH
-235 DADALAAFATSAQE
+235 DADALASFLTSAQE
-249 AQAAGDRPLTVRA
+249 AQAIGDRSLTVRA
-262 HINAARMA
+262 SINAARMA
-270 LKLNQPDHARNWL
+270 LKLKQPDHARNWL
-283 DLAFDTLKDFE
+283 DLSLDALNNFE

-305 VGLGYQQ
+305 VGLGYQK
-312 LRASMPAMDAPL
+312 LRASMPAMNAPL
-324 LLRAAGVLLEAT
+324 LLRAAGVLLEAAT
-336 TVAEHVG
+336 LSQQIGNE
-343 DARTRSYAE
+343 RIRSYAD

-360 TEHRYDEALQ
+360 TEHRYNESLQ

-405 DEAIASYGHATT
+405 DEAIASYGHSTT
-417 TLRPIRM
+417 TLRPIRV
-424 EVASAW
+424 EVSSAW
-430 GNDSFAGEDSVRALY
+430 GNEGFAGEDSIRTLF
-445 FELADLLLHRASLT
+445 FELADLLLQRASLT
-459 DDSQGAEQYLRRA
+459 EDRQRAEQYLSRA

-496 QARITKLDR
+496 QARITQLDQ

-543 LTQEVRAFRRTVE
+543 LTQEVRAFRKTVE

-577 LEPDLASFRID
+577 LEPDLASFRIH

-609 GQFLIE
+609 EKFLIE
-615 KFAVATTPGLNLTD
+615 KFAVASTPGLSLTD
-629 PKPIDRDKVRLLTS
+629 PKPIDREKVRLLSS
-643 GLTQAVQGFPSLPFV
+643 GLTKAVQGFPSLPFV
-658 EDEINAIR
+658 EEEINAIR
-666 TLYQGDQLLNAE
+666 RLYQGDQLLNAE
-678 FSTPRLEQELKD
+678 FSTPRLQQKLQD
-690 HPYGILHIATHGWF
+690 QPYGILHIATHGWF
-704 ASDTAQS
+704 ASDTTQS

-720 TINELDRLIGLFR
+720 TINELDRLVGLFR

-748 TGIGDDRSA
+748 TGTGDDRSA

-783 SATLV
+783 SAALV
-788 SEFYRQLRNPTQS
+788 SEFYRQLRNPALS

>member
-1 MLKDA
+1 ME
-6 RLMRDLLGLRDDQ
+6 
-19 RVKGCDGRD
+19 C
-28 VTTAFEV
+28 
-35 STSSAFA
+35 
-42 GIAYLSIL
+42 I
-50 DISHVSRVTLSRN
+50 
-63 GYDMRSHLVR
+63 
-73 LVLLFILATSF
+73 LVLSSIYFRDWVWRKPVPVPVSNRDSHQTRRWHSPLAIIL
-84 VLAKASGT
+84 VLAACLTLAEASVT
-92 VAAVEPTPDTLMTQG
+92 NATTELNPDTLMTQG
-107 LQAYQRG
+107 LHAYQRG

-125 AADLYERDGKVGEQ
+125 AADIYERAGKVGDQ
-139 SRALAQ
+139 SRALTQ
-145 AAQASESLGQVSQAL
+145 AAQASESLGQINQAL

-168 LAQQTGDRARIAAV
+168 LAQQTGDRSRIAAV
-182 MESLGRTYLA
+182 TEHLGRTYLA

-200 QYLTQALAMAQ
+200 QYLTQALAIAQ
-211 ADGDR
+211 ADEDR
-216 RLIAAIHNDL
+216 RLIAAMHNDL
-226 GIAHVAQQH
+226 GIAHIAQQH
-235 DADALAAFATSAQE
+235 DADALAAFVTSAQE

-262 HINAARMA
+262 QVNAARME
-270 LKLNQPDHARNWL
+270 LKLNQPDNARNWL
-283 DLAFDTLKDFE
+283 DRAFDALKDFE

-312 LRASMPAMDAPL
+312 LRTSMPAMDAPL

-336 TVAEHVG
+336 TVAEQVG
-343 DARTRSYAE
+343 DARMRSYAD

-375 VFSAQSA
+375 IFSAQSA

-405 DEAIASYGHATT
+405 DEAIASYDHATT

-424 EVASAW
+424 EVAAAW
-430 GNDSFAGEDSVRALY
+430 GDDSFAGEDSIRALY
-445 FELADLLLHRASLT
+445 FELADLLLQRASLT
-459 DDSQGAEQYLRRA
+459 DDLQGAEPYLRRA
-472 RDAIETYKAAELR
+472 RDTIETYKATELR

-538 VSSAT
+538 VSSLT
-543 LTQEVRAFRRTVE
+543 LTQEVRAFRKTVE

-577 LEPDLASFRID
+577 LEPDLASFQID

-601 PMAALHDG
+601 PIAALHDG

-629 PKPIDRDKVRLLTS
+629 PKPIDRNKVRLLSS
-643 GLTQAVQGFPSLPFV
+643 GLTRAVQGFPSLPFV
-658 EDEINAIR
+658 EEEINSIR

-678 FSTPRLEQELKD
+678 FLTPRLEKELRD

-704 ASDTAQS
+704 AADTTQS
-711 YLLTYNGKL
+711 YLLTYNGKI
-720 TINELDRLIGLFR
+720 TIDELDRLIGLFR

-788 SEFYRQLRNPTQS
+788 SEFYRQLRNPAQS

>member
-1 MLKDA
+1 MK
-6 RLMRDLLGLRDDQ
+6 
-19 RVKGCDGRD
+19 
-28 VTTAFEV
+28 
-35 STSSAFA
+35 S
-42 GIAYLSIL
+42 YLI
-50 DISHVSRVTLSRN
+50 
-63 GYDMRSHLVR
+63 R
-73 LVLLFILATSF
+73 LVVLFILATGL
-84 VLAKASGT
+84 VLAKGSGT
-92 VAAVEPTPDTLMTQG
+92 VAAVEPHPDTLMTQG

-125 AADLYERDGKVGEQ
+125 AADLYERDGKVEKQ
-139 SRALAQ
+139 SLALAQ
-145 AAQASESLGQVSQAL
+145 AAQASESLGQISQAL

-168 LAQQTGDRARIAAV
+168 LAQQTGDHPRIVAV

-192 ARKPDAAV
+192 VRKPDASV

-211 ADGDR
+211 ADGDP

-226 GIAHVAQQH
+226 GIAYVAQQH
-235 DADALAAFATSAQE
+235 DADALASFVTSAE
-249 AQAAGDRPLTVRA
+249 GAQAAGDRPLTVRA
-262 HINAARMA
+262 RINAARMA
-270 LKLNQPDHARNWL
+270 LKLNQPDNARDWL
-283 DLAFDTLKDFE
+283 DQALDALKDFE

-312 LRASMPAMDAPL
+312 LRASMPDINEPL
-324 LLRAAGVLLEAT
+324 LLRAAGTLLEAT
-336 TVAEHVG
+336 TVAEQIG
-343 DARTRSYAE
+343 DERARSYSD

-360 TEHRYDEALQ
+360 TEHRYEEALQ

-405 DEAIASYGHATT
+405 DEAIDSYGHATT

-430 GNDSFAGEDSVRALY
+430 GNDSFTGEDSVRALY
-445 FELADLLLHRASLT
+445 FELADLLLHRTSLT

-472 RDAIETYKAAELR
+472 RDAIEIYKAAELR

-496 QARITKLDR
+496 QARITKLDK

-543 LTQEVRAFRRTVE
+543 LTQEVRAFRKTVE

-577 LEPDLASFRID
+577 LEPDLATFRID
-588 TLVFIPDGPLRTV
+588 TLVFVPDGPLRTV

-615 KFAVATTPGLNLTD
+615 KFALATTPGLNLTD
-629 PKPIDRDKVRLLTS
+629 PRPIDREKVRLLSS
-643 GLTQAVQGFPSLPFV
+643 GLTRAVQGFPSLPFV
-658 EDEINAIR
+658 EEEINAIR
-666 TLYQGDQLLNAE
+666 SLYQGDQLLNAE
-678 FSTPRLEQELKD
+678 FLTPRLEQVLKD
-690 HPYGILHIATHGWF
+690 HPYGMLHIATHGWF
-704 ASDTAQS
+704 ASDTTQS

-788 SEFYRQLRNPTQS
+788 SEFYRQLRDPAQS

-806 QQAQQKLLADRV
+806 QHAQQKLLEDRV

>member
-1 MLKDA
+1 
-6 RLMRDLLGLRDDQ
+6 MRTHL
-19 RVKGCDGRD
+19 
-28 VTTAFEV
+28 
-35 STSSAFA
+35 
-42 GIAYLSIL
+42 
-50 DISHVSRVTLSRN
+50 VTL
-63 GYDMRSHLVR
+63 V
-73 LVLLFILATSF
+73 VIVILASGLL
-84 VLAKASGT
+84 LAKASGT
-92 VAAVEPTPDTLMTQG
+92 VAAMEPAPDSLMTQG

-125 AADLYERDGKVGEQ
+125 AADLYEREGKVKEQ
-139 SRALAQ
+139 SQALVQ

-160 QQLELALT
+160 QQLELALHR
-168 LAQQTGDRARIAAV
+168 AQQAGDRAQIAT
-182 MESLGRTYLA
+182 MMQSLGRTYLT
-192 ARKPDAAV
+192 ARKPDAAI
-200 QYLTQALAMAQ
+200 QYLTQALTMAQ
-211 ADGDR
+211 ADGGR
-216 RLIAAIHNDL
+216 RLLAAIYNDL

-235 DADALAAFATSAQE
+235 DTDALAAFITSAQWAEE
-249 AQAAGDRPLTVRA
+249 ANDRPLTVRA
-262 HINAARMA
+262 RINSARTALMLKQSGNARTWLDQALDA
-270 LKLNQPDHARNWL
+270 LKN
-283 DLAFDTLKDFE
+283 FE

-324 LLRAAGVLLEAT
+324 LLRAAGTLLEAT
-336 TVAEHVG
+336 TVAEQVL
-343 DARTRSYAE
+343 DVRTRSYAE

-360 TEHRYDEALQ
+360 IEYRYDESLQ
-370 LTRRA
+370 LTRQA

-405 DEAIASYGHATT
+405 DEAIASYDHAVT
-417 TLRPIRM
+417 TLRPLRM

-430 GNDSFAGEDSVRALY
+430 GSDSFAGEDSVRALF

-459 DDSQGAEQYLRRA
+459 DDSKVAERYLHLA

-485 DYFRDDCVDTL
+485 DYFQDDCVDTL

-538 VSSAT
+538 ISSAT
-543 LTQEVRAFRRTVE
+543 LTQEVRAFRKTVE

-577 LEPDLASFRID
+577 LEPDLISFQIN

-609 GQFLIE
+609 KQFLIE
-615 KFAVATTPGLNLTD
+615 KFALASTPGLNLTD
-629 PKPIDRDKVRLLTS
+629 PKPIDRNKVQLLSS
-643 GLTQAVQGFPSLPFV
+643 GLTRAVQGFPSLPFV
-658 EDEINAIR
+658 EEEVNAIR
-666 TLYQGDQLLNAE
+666 TLYQGDQLLNAD
-678 FSTPRLEQELKD
+678 FSTPRLEQQLKD

-704 ASDTAQS
+704 ASDTTQS

-720 TINELDRLIGLFR
+720 TIDELDRLIGLFR

-788 SEFYRQLRNPTQS
+788 SEFYRQLRNPKLS

-806 QQAQQKLLADRV
+806 RQAQQNLLADRV
-818 YEHPAYWSP
+818 YEHPAYWAP

>member
-1 MLKDA
+1 MGN
-6 RLMRDLLGLRDDQ
+6 R
-19 RVKGCDGRD
+19 
-28 VTTAFEV
+28 
-35 STSSAFA
+35 
-42 GIAYLSIL
+42 
-50 DISHVSRVTLSRN
+50 
-63 GYDMRSHLVR
+63 YDMKSHLVR
-73 LVLLFILATSF
+73 LILLFILATGPTLF
-84 VLAKASGT
+84 KVSGT
-92 VAAVEPTPDTLMTQG
+92 ASALEPTPDTLMTQG
-107 LQAYQRG
+107 LHAYQRG

-125 AADLYERDGKVGEQ
+125 AADLYEQAGKIGGQ
-139 SRALAQ
+139 SQALSR
-145 AAQASESLGQVSQAL
+145 AAQASESLGQISQAL

-168 LAQQTGDRARIAAV
+168 LAQQTRDRIRIAV
-182 MESLGRTYLA
+182 VLENLGRTYLA
-192 ARKPDAAV
+192 ARKSDAAV
-200 QYLTQALAMAQ
+200 HYLTQALAIAQ
-211 ADGDR
+211 ADEYPDKDR

-235 DADALAAFATSAQE
+235 DADALAAFSTSAQG
-249 AQAAGDRPLTVRA
+249 AQAAHDLPLTVRA
-262 HINAARMA
+262 RINAARIE
-270 LKLNQPDHARNWL
+270 LKLNHPNNARDWL
-283 DLAFDTLKDFE
+283 DLALGTLKDFE
-294 PSHDKAMNLIQ
+294 PSHDKAVNLVQ
-305 VGLGYQQ
+305 VGLGYQR
-312 LRASMPAMDAPL
+312 LRALMPAMNAPL
-324 LLRAAGVLLEAT
+324 LLRASGVLVEAA
-336 TVAEHVG
+336 TVADQIA
-343 DARTRSYAE
+343 DARMRSYAD
-352 GYLGHLYE
+352 GYLGHMYE
-360 TEHRYDEALQ
+360 TEYRFDEALH
-370 LTRRA
+370 LTRQA

-405 DEAIASYGHATT
+405 DEAIASYSHATA
-417 TLRPIRM
+417 TLRPIRR
-424 EVASAW
+424 EVDSAW
-430 GNDSFAGEDSVRALY
+430 ETDSFSGEDSVRGVF

-459 DDSQGAEQYLRRA
+459 GDSQEAEPDLRRA
-472 RDAIETYKAAELR
+472 RDTIETYKASELR

-496 QARITKLDR
+496 QTRITKLDT

-524 LVSLPNGLKRLSIP
+524 LISLPNGLRRLSIP

-543 LTQEVRAFRRTVE
+543 LTQEVRAFRKTVE

-570 YAWLIRP
+570 YTWLIRP
-577 LEPDLASFRID
+577 LEPDLASFQIN

-609 GQFLIE
+609 KQFLIE
-615 KFAVATTPGLNLTD
+615 KLAVATTPGLNLTD
-629 PKPIDRDKVRLLTS
+629 PKPIDRAKVQLLTT
-643 GLTQAVQGFPSLPFV
+643 GLTRAVQGFPSLPFV
-658 EDEINAIR
+658 EEEINTIR
-666 TLYQGDQLLNAE
+666 TLYQGGQLLNAE

-704 ASDTAQS
+704 ASDTTQS

-783 SATLV
+783 SAELV
-788 SEFYRQLRNPTQS
+788 SEFYRQLRNPKLS

-806 QQAQQKLLADRV
+806 QLAQQKLLSDRV